1 MIDLYIKRI
10 VIHQFTP
17 NDTELILSDQLLTIT
32 PRIDEYF
39 RKKLSK
45 VFSDEAKRGMFA
57 EDNVFLSYLSDDLM
71 ESSVKIAQLWK
82 EEFVISENQKQMIW
96 FLSNL
101 TKTVLNI
108 LPFFVLL

>member
-45 VFSDEAKRGMFA
+45 VSQMKL
-57 EDNVFLSYLSDDLM
+57 NVECLQKIMSFLA
-71 ESSVKIAQLWK
+71 I
-82 EEFVISENQKQMIW
+82 
-96 FLSNL
+96 
-101 TKTVLNI
+101 
-108 LPFFVLL
+108 

>member
-45 VFSDEAKRGMFA
+45 VFSDEAKRGTFS

-71 ESSVKIAQLWK
+71 ESSVKSHSSGKKNLLFMIIK
-82 EEFVISENQKQMIW
+82 RQMIW
-96 FLSNL
+96 FSYNL
-101 TKTVLNI
+101 TKTVLSI
-108 LPFFVLL
+108 LLFFVWR